1 MPQNVVTN
9 IVLNVHVNENIG
21 IAIYGNANVKMT
33 LIDYLCTENASMTWA
48 STYGNVHCVE
58 VLGVD

>member
-1 MPQNVVTN
+1 MAQNVVTN

-33 LIDYLCTENASMTWA
+33 LIDYLCTENASMT
-48 STYGNVHCVE
+48 
-58 VLGVD
+58 